1 MRSGSQLTV
10 RRKRETHAASPAAA
24 AAHAAPGTQD
34 PRPRPPRRRPVGGC
48 GARAASPPPPPRLQP
63 ASRPPVHGQNSTHA
77 GPSTPSTSSRR
88 TDAQPHASTQ
98 RSPSPQSC
106 HAPPVE
112 LGSRS
117 WRKKPAA
124 SIMSHHLVPASRG
137 QGWPPCVSC
146 TRSSC
151 GQPARLRSMCSTSSS
166 ARARSNPPRMPAPLQ
181 SAPTPRAVRTRRTAN
196 AAVPTPALVPEQHS
210 PQCHGR
216 PTDAASPRRG

>member
-1 MRSGSQLTV
+1 MRSGSQLTA
-10 RRKRETHAASPAAA
+10 RRKCETHETHAASPAAA
-24 AAHAAPGTQD
+24 AHAAPGSA
-34 PRPRPPRRRPVGGC
+34 PAP
-48 GARAASPPPPPRLQP
+48 APPPPRGRLRRARGSA
-63 ASRPPVHGQNSTHA
+63 ASSTGSSPRAARHGQNSTHA

-151 GQPARLRSMCSTSSS
+151 GQPARLRSMCSTCSRRNASASASPYASS
-166 ARARSNPPRMPAPLQ
+166 A
-181 SAPTPRAVRTRRTAN
+181 SA
-196 AAVPTPALVPEQHS
+196 S
-210 PQCHGR
+210 
-216 PTDAASPRRG
+216 AASHNCPGDVFLISRRVGGPRLESLRASHENKKKNQGGGQGPGV